1 MDGDED
7 EEGEESQQEDTT
19 VPNIDDDDDDSN
31 TKYAEEEAR
40 DQAAAREERMELV
53 ALKAAEGE
61 NEGSTPAEA
70 RMMYLLKQSEV
81 FAHFLAGS
89 VAAEAKKGKGKKGG
103 KRGRLSEAA
112 EDAAMMKS
120 AQSKRKV
127 VRLDKQP
134 GNLAAIC
141 KMHAYQL
148 EGLNWLIK
156 LHDHGIN
163 GILAD
168 EMGLGKT
175 LQTIRYDI

>member
-1 MDGDED
+1 MRNM
-7 EEGEESQQEDTT
+7 SLKRSRN
-19 VPNIDDDDDDSN
+19 VANRC
-31 TKYAEEEAR
+31 AR
-40 DQAAAREERMELV
+40 RDAAHGR
-53 ALKAAEGE
+53 
-61 NEGSTPAEA
+61 
-70 RMMYLLKQSEV
+70 
-81 FAHFLAGS
+81 
-89 VAAEAKKGKGKKGG
+89 
-103 KRGRLSEAA
+103 KRSRLSEAA

-141 KMHAYQL
+141 KMHPYQL